1 MARFSVTTGDGANVE
16 PPLLRGSCLC
26 GAVQYAVADAF
37 EYALNCHCSQCR
49 RSTGSAFKPL
59 AGIARS
65 ALEIVHGGDAIMTYG
80 GDEGHDVHCR
90 LCGSLLFSVV
100 RQGEYVHVAMG
111 TLRDEPAIRP
121 SMHIFVGSKAAWYE
135 IADDLPQHAGLPE
148 A

>member
-1 MARFSVTTGDGANVE
+1 MSVE
-16 PPLLRGSCLC
+16 RPILRGSCLC
-26 GAVQYAVADAF
+26 GAVGYAVADAF

-65 ALEIVHGGDAIMTYG
+65 ALEIVRGDDAIMTYG
-80 GDEGHDVHCR
+80 DDEAHDAHCR
-90 LCGSLLFSVV
+90 TCGSLLFSVV
-100 RQGEYVHVAMG
+100 RHGNYVHVAMG
-111 TLRDEPAIRP
+111 TLQDEPGIRP
-121 SMHIFVGSKAAWYE
+121 SMHIFVGSKAPWYE